1 MREESRIAGESTDD
15 GMADAFCE
23 GWRCPGAGHTPY
35 DRAEDIPD
43 EPWRPLRRVALA
55 AQKTRGQSLEP
66 RTCPFAAL
74 YATAHP
80 LVDRVVEGFAG
91 LDEGLSDRTAFPG
104 GVTAVDH
111 VGLRVYRRGRAARQH
126 SDDAI
131 RERERKQRE
140 TEAAAAAKP
149 R

>member
-1 MREESRIAGESTDD
+1 
-15 GMADAFCE
+15 MADAFCE
-23 GWRCPGAGHTPY
+23 GWRCPGAGHAPY
-35 DRAEDIPD
+35 ERVEDIPD
-43 EPWRPLRRVALA
+43 TPQRPLRRVALA
-55 AQKTRGQSLEP
+55 AQKTRGQSLAP

-74 YATAHP
+74 YAPTHP

-91 LDEGLSDRTAFPG
+91 LDEGLSDRAALPG

-131 RERERKQRE
+131 VERERKQRE